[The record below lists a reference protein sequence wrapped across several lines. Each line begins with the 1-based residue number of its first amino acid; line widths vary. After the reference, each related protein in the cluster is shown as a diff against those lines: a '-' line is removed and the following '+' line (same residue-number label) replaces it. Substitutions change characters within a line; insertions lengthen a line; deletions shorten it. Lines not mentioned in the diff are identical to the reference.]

1 MELLRGEPP
10 LVCSRE
16 GEHVPEETPAHLEAE
31 LRRHTFYV
39 TAEDAAPASAVERRV
54 EGLRFTLAK
63 RLRRFPR
70 RPPRCSSRPLPG
82 APGPLASLLD
92 RLTRPTKGGPLRS
105 AHPGLPAGRPRGP
118 RRRSFP
124 AGAPFRAVGAFLLG
138 RAPAVAPPGRAPP
151 TPRRP
156 PAVAEAGAGAGAGA
170 EAARGAAAPPP
181 PGRRPPAR
189 GRGRA
194 GSASGGGAGP
204 VPGRP
209 PRGRGAGP
217 HHLPPPPPPPF
228 PRPHHP
234 PRAPPPPGGL
244 CGRRRQGFKRG
255 GRHKFIDFTVAVET
269 RGRPGGR
276 GAWCMR
282 VRVRLGRPVAPRGA
296 RRHSFRMAPSSVRM
310 EILLLAAPPAGPGRI
325 SRTCGGAPRTPEDI
339 PTSARHTCPPKHSF
353 RPCCCGV

>member
-138 RAPAVAPPGRAPP
+138 RTPAVAPPGRAPP

-181 PGRRPPAR
+181 REAAARPRPGPGRLCLRRRR
-189 GRGRA
+189 GA
-194 GSASGGGAGP
+194 GAGP
-204 VPGRP
+204 TAAGTRGRP
-209 PRGRGAGP
+209 SPS
-217 HHLPPPPPPPF
+217 PP
-228 PRPHHP
+228 
-234 PRAPPPPGGL
+234 APPPPRELLRPQGVSVGGDA
-244 CGRRRQGFKRG
+244 RASSAG
-255 GRHKFIDFTVAVET
+255 GGTN
-269 RGRPGGR
+269 
-276 GAWCMR
+276 
-282 VRVRLGRPVAPRGA
+282 
-296 RRHSFRMAPSSVRM
+296 S
-310 EILLLAAPPAGPGRI
+310 
-325 SRTCGGAPRTPEDI
+325 
-339 PTSARHTCPPKHSF
+339 
-353 RPCCCGV
+353 